1 MAKKKLDK
9 VVTVKFTVPSFRSKG
24 VEYKSAEVEAQAEA
38 GDVEA
43 QELIKM
49 LLEKGSGVIEMV
61 EVDAEELAAQA
72 KAEAQAKA
80 DAEAKAAEAAAKAE
94 AKAAAK
100 AAEAQAKADA
110 KAEAAKAGKGKSET
124 KPKE

>member
-1 MAKKKLDK
+1 MAKKKLDR
-9 VVTVKFTVPSFRSKG
+9 VATVEFTVPTFRSKG
-24 VEYKSAEVEAQAEA
+24 VEYKSADVEAAA
-38 GDVEA
+38 NDGDIDA

-49 LLEKGSGVIEMV
+49 LIEKGSTVVRMV
-61 EVDAEELAAQA
+61 EVDADELAAQA
-72 KAEAQAKA
+72 KAEEKAKA
-80 DAEAKAAEAAAKAE
+80 DAE
-94 AKAAAK
+94 AK